1 MEIQNKKKTIEE
13 LLAKQ
18 LFFQREYSIYHLEYE
33 QEMKFYKA
41 VQKGDIEL
49 VQKLMLPLKNE
60 KLGYLSKNSLQNLK
74 YHLVVLISMLTRF
87 SIEGGMNPESAYTL
101 SDIYIQ
107 QVDQLSSEEATESI
121 HKKIIFDYTKRMAE
135 IAQKTGLSKKV
146 IKTMDY
152 IYDNIQSKIKIS
164 AIAKKIDINPTYL
177 CELFKKETGISIN
190 NFVKKKKIEAA
201 EKLLIY
207 EDFSVAELAD
217 IFAFASSSHFIKTF
231 KDETGFTPKAYKQ
244 KGQFTTKL

>member
-1 MEIQNKKKTIEE
+1 MELKDKKRTIEE
-13 LLAKQ
+13 LLTKQ

-33 QEMKFYKA
+33 KEMSFYKA
-41 VQKGDIEL
+41 VQKGDVEL
-49 VQKLMLPLKNE
+49 VKKLMLPLKNE
-60 KLGYLSKNSLQNLK
+60 KLGSLSKNSLQNLQ

-107 QVDQLSSEEATESI
+107 QVDLLSSEEETEKI
-121 HKKIIFDYTKRMAE
+121 HEKIIFDYTNRMAK
-135 IAQKTGLSKKV
+135 IHKTLGLSKKV
-146 IKTMDY
+146 IKAMDY
-152 IYDNIQSKIKIS
+152 IYDNIQSKIRIS
-164 AIAKKIDINPTYL
+164 DIAKKIDINPNYL

-190 NFVKKKKIEAA
+190 NFVKKKKIQAA

-217 IFAFASSSHFIKTF
+217 IFGFASSSHFIETF
-231 KDETGFTPKAYKQ
+231 KAETGLTPKAYKE
-244 KGQFTTKL
+244 KGQFTNL

>member
-1 MEIQNKKKTIEE
+1 MELKDKKRTIEE
-13 LLAKQ
+13 LLTKQ

-33 QEMKFYKA
+33 KEMSFYKA

-49 VQKLMLPLKNE
+49 VKKLMLPLKNE
-60 KLGYLSKNSLQNLK
+60 KLGSLSKNSLQNLK

-107 QVDQLSSEEATESI
+107 QVDLLSSEEETEKI
-121 HKKIIFDYTKRMAE
+121 HEKIIFDYTNRMAK
-135 IAQKTGLSKKV
+135 IHKTIGLSKKV
-146 IKTMDY
+146 IKAMDY
-152 IYDNIQSKIKIS
+152 IYDNIQSKIRIS
-164 AIAKKIDINPTYL
+164 DIAKKIDINPNYL

-190 NFVKKKKIEAA
+190 NFIKKKKIQAA

-217 IFAFASSSHFIKTF
+217 ILGFASSSHFIETF
-231 KDETGFTPKAYKQ
+231 KAETGLTPKTYKE
-244 KGQFTTKL
+244 KGQFTNL

>member
-1 MEIQNKKKTIEE
+1 MELKDKKRTIEE
-13 LLAKQ
+13 LLTKQ

-33 QEMKFYKA
+33 KEMNFYIA

-49 VQKLMLPLKNE
+49 VKKLMLPLKNE
-60 KLGYLSKNSLQNLK
+60 KLGSLSKNSLQNLK

-87 SIEGGMNPESAYTL
+87 AIEGGMNPESAYTL

-107 QVDQLSSEEATESI
+107 QVDLLSSEEETEKI
-121 HKKIIFDYTKRMAE
+121 HEKIIFDYTNRMAK
-135 IAQKTGLSKKV
+135 IHKTLGLSKKV
-146 IKTMDY
+146 IKAMDY
-152 IYDNIQSKIKIS
+152 IYDNIQSKIRIS
-164 AIAKKIDINPTYL
+164 DIAKKIDINPNYL

-190 NFVKKKKIEAA
+190 NFVKKKKIQAA

-217 IFAFASSSHFIKTF
+217 IFGFASSSHFIETF
-231 KDETGFTPKAYKQ
+231 KAETGLTPKAYKE
-244 KGQFTTKL
+244 KGQFTNL

>member
-1 MEIQNKKKTIEE
+1 MRQENKKRTIEE
-13 LLAKQ
+13 LLTKQ

-33 QEMKFYKA
+33 KEMSFYKA
-41 VQKGDIEL
+41 VQKGDVEL
-49 VQKLMLPLKNE
+49 VKKLMLPLKNE
-60 KLGYLSKNSLQNLK
+60 KLGSLSKNSLQNLK

-87 SIEGGMNPESAYTL
+87 AIEGGMNPESAYTL

-107 QVDQLSSEEATESI
+107 QVDQLASEEEIEKI
-121 HKKIIFDYTKRMAE
+121 HKKIIFDYTNRMAK
-135 IAQKTGLSKKV
+135 IDKTLCFSKKV

-152 IYDNIQSKIKIS
+152 IYDNIQSKIRIS
-164 AIAKKIDINPTYL
+164 DIAKKIDINPNYL

-190 NFVKKKKIEAA
+190 NFIKKKKIEAA

-217 IFAFASSSHFIKTF
+217 IFGFASSSHFIESFKT
-231 KDETGFTPKAYKQ
+231 ETGLTPKVYKQ
-244 KGQFTTKL
+244 KGQFANL

>member
-41 VQKGDIEL
+41 VQKGDVEL

-107 QVDQLSSEEATESI
+107 QVDQLSSEEATEAI
-121 HKKIIFDYTKRMAE
+121 HKKIIFDSQNVW
-135 IAQKTGLSKKV
+135 QKLHKKQ
-146 IKTMDY
+146 DY
-152 IYDNIQSKIKIS
+152 R
-164 AIAKKIDINPTYL
+164 KKL
-177 CELFKKETGISIN
+177 
-190 NFVKKKKIEAA
+190 
-201 EKLLIY
+201 
-207 EDFSVAELAD
+207 
-217 IFAFASSSHFIKTF
+217 
-231 KDETGFTPKAYKQ
+231 
-244 KGQFTTKL
+244 

>member
-1 MEIQNKKKTIEE
+1 MELKDKKRTIEE
-13 LLAKQ
+13 LLTKQ

-33 QEMKFYKA
+33 KEMNFYKA

-49 VQKLMLPLKNE
+49 VKKLMLPLKNE
-60 KLGYLSKNSLQNLK
+60 KLGSLSKNSLQNLK

-107 QVDQLSSEEATESI
+107 QVDLLSSEEETEKI
-121 HKKIIFDYTKRMAE
+121 HEKIIFDYTNRMAK
-135 IAQKTGLSKKV
+135 IHKTLGLSKKV
-146 IKTMDY
+146 IKAMDY
-152 IYDNIQSKIKIS
+152 IYDNIQSKIRIS
-164 AIAKKIDINPTYL
+164 DIAKKIDINPNYL

-190 NFVKKKKIEAA
+190 NFVKKKKIQAA

-217 IFAFASSSHFIKTF
+217 IFGFASSSHFIETF
-231 KDETGFTPKAYKQ
+231 KAETGLTPKAYKE
-244 KGQFTTKL
+244 KGQFTNL

>member
-1 MEIQNKKKTIEE
+1 MELKDKKRTIEE
-13 LLAKQ
+13 LLTKQ

-33 QEMKFYKA
+33 KEMSFYKA

-49 VQKLMLPLKNE
+49 VKKLMLPLKNE
-60 KLGYLSKNSLQNLK
+60 KLGSLSKNSLQNLK

-107 QVDQLSSEEATESI
+107 QVDLLSSEEETEKI
-121 HKKIIFDYTKRMAE
+121 HEKIIFDYTNRMAK
-135 IAQKTGLSKKV
+135 IHKTLGLSKKV
-146 IKTMDY
+146 IKAMDY
-152 IYDNIQSKIKIS
+152 IYDNIQSKIRIS
-164 AIAKKIDINPTYL
+164 DIAKKIDINPNYL

-190 NFVKKKKIEAA
+190 NFVKKKKIQAA

-217 IFAFASSSHFIKTF
+217 IFGFASSSHFIETF
-231 KDETGFTPKAYKQ
+231 KAETGLTPKAYKE
-244 KGQFTTKL
+244 KGQFTNL

>member
-1 MEIQNKKKTIEE
+1 MELKDKKRTIEE
-13 LLAKQ
+13 LLTKQ

-33 QEMKFYKA
+33 KEMNFYKA

-49 VQKLMLPLKNE
+49 VKKLMLPLKNE
-60 KLGYLSKNSLQNLK
+60 KLGSLSKNSLQNLK

-87 SIEGGMNPESAYTL
+87 AIEGGMNPESAYTL

-107 QVDQLSSEEATESI
+107 QVDLLSSEEETEKI
-121 HKKIIFDYTKRMAE
+121 HEKIIFDYTNRMAK
-135 IAQKTGLSKKV
+135 IHKTLGLSKKV
-146 IKTMDY
+146 IKAMDY
-152 IYDNIQSKIKIS
+152 IYDNIQSKIRIS
-164 AIAKKIDINPTYL
+164 DIAKKIDINPNYL

-190 NFVKKKKIEAA
+190 NFVKKKKIQAA

-217 IFAFASSSHFIKTF
+217 IFGFASSSHFIETF
-231 KDETGFTPKAYKQ
+231 KAETGLTPKTYKE
-244 KGQFTTKL
+244 KGQFTNL

>member
-1 MEIQNKKKTIEE
+1 MELKDKKRTIEE
-13 LLAKQ
+13 LLTKQ

-33 QEMKFYKA
+33 KEMSFYKA

-49 VQKLMLPLKNE
+49 VKKLMLPLKNE
-60 KLGYLSKNSLQNLK
+60 KLGSLSKNSLQNLK

-107 QVDQLSSEEATESI
+107 QVDLLSSEEETEKI
-121 HKKIIFDYTKRMAE
+121 HKKIIFDYTNRMAK
-135 IAQKTGLSKKV
+135 IHKTLGLSKKV
-146 IKTMDY
+146 IKAMDY
-152 IYDNIQSKIKIS
+152 IYDNIQSKIRIS
-164 AIAKKIDINPTYL
+164 DIAKKIDINPNYL

-190 NFVKKKKIEAA
+190 NFVKKKKIQAA

-217 IFAFASSSHFIKTF
+217 IFGFASSSHFIETF
-231 KDETGFTPKAYKQ
+231 KAETGLTPKAYKE
-244 KGQFTTKL
+244 KGQFTNL

>member
-1 MEIQNKKKTIEE
+1 MEHNDKKRTIEE
-13 LLAKQ
+13 LLTKQ

-33 QEMKFYKA
+33 KEMNFYKA

-49 VQKLMLPLKNE
+49 VKKLMLPLKNE
-60 KLGYLSKNSLQNLK
+60 KLGSLSKNSLQNLK

-87 SIEGGMNPESAYTL
+87 AIEGGMNPESAYTL

-107 QVDQLSSEEATESI
+107 QVDLLSSEEETEKI
-121 HKKIIFDYTKRMAE
+121 HEKIIFDYTNRMAK
-135 IAQKTGLSKKV
+135 IDKTLGLSKKV
-146 IKTMDY
+146 IKAMDY
-152 IYDNIQSKIKIS
+152 IYDNIQSKIRIS
-164 AIAKKIDINPTYL
+164 DIAKKIDINPNYL

-190 NFVKKKKIEAA
+190 NFVKKKKIQAA

-217 IFAFASSSHFIKTF
+217 IFGFASSSHFIETF
-231 KDETGFTPKAYKQ
+231 KAETGLTPKTYKE
-244 KGQFTTKL
+244 KGQFTNL